1 MRGCRCVRMQ
11 GALRVMLREHN
22 PCRCAC
28 VLLFLLLHSP
38 LHGLYLLA
46 HTPSRF
52 ELFTVSLILQWP
64 LLGYLCFP
72 GFIFRAVR
80 PARLPRRLPRRR
92 RRPRVRA
99 LPVAQARIPRPTPCP
114 ATGRMNR
121 NSLLTPVAVRRLPT
135 WCGCT
140 PAWASTSPAGRSI
153 GRARAQQC
161 GSSELPGSLLARSEE
176 GAHL

>member
-11 GALRVMLREHN
+11 RALRVMLREHN

-80 PARLPRRLPRRR
+80 PAPP
-92 RRPRVRA
+92 PAAAAAPAYA
-99 LPVAQARIPRPTPCP
+99 LCQSRTRE
-114 ATGRMNR
+114 
-121 NSLLTPVAVRRLPT
+121 
-135 WCGCT
+135 
-140 PAWASTSPAGRSI
+140 SPAQRH
-153 GRARAQQC
+153 AQRRV
-161 GSSELPGSLLARSEE
+161 A
-176 GAHL
+176 